1 MAKGVWIVAEAR
13 DGAYRK
19 VSFEIA
25 SAARKLADELGD
37 EVCAVLCGSGI
48 EGKAAEL
55 GKYGVD
61 KVYVADNPALEP
73 YTTDAHAAAVAKI
86 VKEKGPAI
94 LLLGASVQGKDLAA
108 RLVGKLA
115 TGLATD
121 CTGLKIEGGKL
132 IAVRPMY
139 AGKCFGEV
147 AFEATPAMAS
157 LRPNVFAIVENA
169 KAGAVEKFDPAL
181 DAGQIKTKVAEIAKD
196 TSGKIELTEA
206 NIIVSGGRGMKG
218 PENYTMLEDLAK
230 VLGAAVGA
238 SRAAVDAG
246 WRPADGPGR
255 PDGQDRVAEPLH
267 RLRYFRRHSASGRH
281 ELLEVHRRHQQ
292 GPRGPHLPEGGLR
305 DRRRPLQGR
314 AGSDGSG
321 EEDSCI
327 RLKSGAGLPQGP
339 APLHHL

>member
-25 SAARKLADELGD
+25 SAARKLADQLGD

-61 KVYVADNPALEP
+61 KVYVADNAALEP

-86 VKEKGPAI
+86 VKEKDPAI
-94 LLLGASVQGKDLAA
+94 LLFGASVQGKDLSA

-121 CTGLKIEGGKL
+121 CTDLKIEGGKL

-147 AFEATPAMAS
+147 AFEAAPAMAS

-181 DAGQIKTKVAEIAKD
+181 DAGQLKTKVAEVAKD

-218 PENYTMLEDLAK
+218 PENFPMLEDLAK

-246 WRPADGPGR
+246 WRPVNDQV
-255 PDGQDRVAEPLH
+255 GQTGKTVSPNLYIAC
-267 RLRYFRRHSASGRH
+267 G
-281 ELLEVHRRHQQ
+281 
-292 GPRGPHLPEGGLR
+292 
-305 DRRRPLQGR
+305 
-314 AGSDGSG
+314 
-321 EEDSCI
+321 I
-327 RLKSGAGLPQGP
+327 SGAIQHLAGMSSSKFIVAINKDPE
-339 APLHHL
+339 APIFQRADYGIVDDLFKVVPEVTAAAKKILA